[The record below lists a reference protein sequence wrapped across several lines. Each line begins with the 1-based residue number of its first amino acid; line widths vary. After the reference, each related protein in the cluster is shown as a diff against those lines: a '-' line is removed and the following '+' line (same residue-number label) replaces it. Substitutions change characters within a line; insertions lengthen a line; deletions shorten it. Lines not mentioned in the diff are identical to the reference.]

1 MLDWSADAHD
11 YQKRAAAHLASRNAA
26 TLWLSPGYGKTA
38 AALHAFKALLD
49 AGKARHMLVVA
60 PLRVVQMVWAQEIDT
75 WSSLKGLVAA
85 RLHGAKKE
93 VTLKRRDVNVW
104 VINYEGLPWLADK
117 AKRGKLPFMPDVIA
131 FDEIRRM
138 KNAQGLRFK
147 ATRPLA
153 AAAPY
158 RWGLTGT
165 PASNGLMDLFGQFLI
180 LDGGAA
186 LGTGI
191 TRFRTSYFEQHY
203 DGFTWLPR
211 PGAKAAIEERIAD
224 YVFRAEGKLD
234 LPDFV
239 LDPRTVVLDPKSRK
253 IYTRMKHDLVAEI
266 GGTPISAANAVVLVG
281 KLKQMANGRVY
292 DADRSVIQ
300 IHTAKKDALI
310 ELLDELGDEQLLIA
324 YEYNHD
330 LTQIR
335 EVLGND
341 VPYLGAGVNER
352 TAQETVKQ
360 WNARKIQVLPAHP
373 ASAGHG
379 LNLQKGG
386 AHHILWWGPTF
397 DLDHYIQFNDRLHR
411 QGNTADAVIVHTFV
425 AEDTVDEAAAKA
437 REGKDT
443 LQSAL
448 LSALTA
454 EFGETIKVKHSQEDS
469 MQLQFK
475 SDQELVQ
482 AQQPAQQA
490 PANPFAQ
497 AQKPAQQAPAN
508 PFAQAQQ
515 PAQQPQANPFAQAQQ
530 PQANPFDQQPTANPF
545 AQRQAIQQAVSA
557 PPPMTAQSAFAAF
570 GVTAAAP
577 APEANPFAQPQGA
590 PVAPENHQPPVQPVG
605 WANPAPERDLADA
618 PAVATG
624 GGSGGDKPTIDVP
637 SDAPSGTIP
646 FYTFIPAGKLSAV
659 LAAIG
664 RAVK

>member
-482 AQQPAQQA
+482 AQQPAQQ
-490 PANPFAQ
+490 
-497 AQKPAQQAPAN
+497 
-508 PFAQAQQ
+508 
-515 PAQQPQANPFAQAQQ
+515 PQANPFAQAQQ

-570 GVTAAAP
+570 GVTTAGN